1 MRGRTKHNLVR
12 TALGL
17 GLLATGIALGG
28 CELFW
33 LTAPAVPTGIEASDG
48 THAGQV
54 VVTWNGVARTI
65 RYEVYRADT
74 QGGSYTQ
81 LGETTGTVYSDA
93 TVIPNTTYWY
103 RVKACNRGGCSEL
116 SEPDSGYAQGEGVP
130 EVPTGVSAT
139 DGLYTDRV
147 RVTWNASPGATS
159 YEVWRDVAQG
169 GPYSLRG
176 TVAGTT
182 YDDLDASPGVVYWYK
197 VKACNP
203 SGCSAFSAPDSGF
216 TFPSA
221 PDPVTNVSASDG
233 TYTDRVRVTWT
244 ASTGAANYEVYRADS
259 EDGTYA
265 RRATVTGTS
274 YDDTGVTVGTTYWY
288 KVKACNTAG
297 CSAFSVPDPGFA
309 SAGGGGG
316 GGGGGGTGQ
325 LPAQPRNVAAT
336 DGTHADKIRVTWS
349 SVSGATSYRLY
360 RSNDST
366 FDITT
371 DRIAETTS
379 TSFDDVHH
387 ATNNPLDLC
396 VDYWY
401 AVSAMNA
408 TGEGPLSVAD
418 AGYRG
423 TRVTGVPTV
432 SATDGVH
439 ATKIV
444 LTWNEIKGATTYEV
458 WRAGSFGGPY
468 TKVGDKAEAA
478 DDDTNT
484 TVTFEDT
491 TVTTVPDYW
500 EKTFYYRVKAYGE
513 GACGC
518 GGLSAP
524 ESGYVR
530 RTPDAPTNVSATD
543 GVHADKVV
551 ITWDAAARADRYEV
565 YRATTQT
572 GAYTKIGETTDPTV
586 TFDDATATAGT
597 TYWYKVSAC
606 NTYGCGPMSTA
617 NSGYRAAP

>member
-54 VVTWNGVARTI
+54 VVIWNGVARTV

-74 QGGSYTQ
+74 QGGTYTQ

-103 RVKACNRGGCSEL
+103 RVKACNRSGCSEL
-116 SEPDSGYAQGEGVP
+116 SEPDSGYAHGEGVP

-169 GPYSLRG
+169 GPYTLRG

-203 SGCSAFSAPDSGF
+203 SGCSAFSAADSGF

-244 ASTGAANYEVYRADS
+244 AAAGAANYEVYRADS
-259 EDGTYA
+259 ETGTYT
-265 RRATVTGTS
+265 RRATVTGTT

-316 GGGGGGTGQ
+316 GGGGGGTPALPGQ
-325 LPAQPRNVAAT
+325 PQNVRAT
-336 DGTHADKIRVTWS
+336 DGTDKEKIVVTWS
-349 SVSGATSYRLY
+349 SVTGAAR
-360 RSNDST
+360 
-366 FDITT
+366 
-371 DRIAETTS
+371 
-379 TSFDDVHH
+379 
-387 ATNNPLDLC
+387 
-396 VDYWY
+396 
-401 AVSAMNA
+401 
-408 TGEGPLSVAD
+408 
-418 AGYRG
+418 
-423 TRVTGVPTV
+423 
-432 SATDGVH
+432 
-439 ATKIV
+439 
-444 LTWNEIKGATTYEV
+444 YEV
-458 WRAGSFGGPY
+458 WRSNPGEDAGYTRYGETTTTSFTDTAPTMCQVYWYRVRAGNAAGWGPDSVADSGYRGGTLEQVNTSKIKVTVTPATETTADVKLEWEAVKDATLFNVRYEIWRRGTAGSSTLVHTTTAPDVLTWTDTGRPLETTFYYKIRAVSTYNCIVAGPFSGEIQATIACNPTAPTTVTAAKQSSTSIKVDWSAVPGATGYEVYRATSATGFY
-468 TKVGDKAEAA
+468 TKVAGPLDALTY
-478 DDDTNT
+478 TNT
-484 TVTFEDT
+484 DLPAGTYYYKV
-491 TVTTVPDYW
+491 
-500 EKTFYYRVKAYGE
+500 KTCV
-513 GACGC
+513 ACGC

-524 ESGYVR
+524 SNAVTVP
-530 RTPDAPTNVSATD
+530 TP
-543 GVHADKVV
+543 
-551 ITWDAAARADRYEV
+551 
-565 YRATTQT
+565 
-572 GAYTKIGETTDPTV
+572 
-586 TFDDATATAGT
+586 
-597 TYWYKVSAC
+597 
-606 NTYGCGPMSTA
+606 
-617 NSGYRAAP
+617 